1 MTTEQANALY
11 NRQMDAARA
20 RAIEA
25 RREAVNEFWD
35 SLGLTAAGRAAC
47 RTPADQPGLGFQH
60 RRRRGGAGSQQA

>member
-25 RREAVNEFWD
+25 RREAINGFWD
-35 SLGLTAAGRAAC
+35 ALGLAAAGAARA
-47 RTPADQPGLGFQH
+47 T
-60 RRRRGGAGSQQA
+60 RRLVSRMARHQSMRGYTLEA